1 MQEMVEL
8 SKVQSQQPDALP
20 QSVSFMMRDSGSVE
34 RKVTIRAGPSHF
46 GPELR
51 SDDNIKAS
59 VIFAQPFRVC
69 SELSNA
75 EKMKGKIVIM
85 ERGDCM
91 FVEKA
96 RKIQKAG
103 AIGGIVLD
111 NTPGSSSATSPMF
124 AMSGD
129 GNDDIKIPVVF
140 LFAQDANKL
149 LLALTYNPTTEVTI
163 SEYKSDTVDV
173 PTNNEESMF
182 QKLKLSVQ
190 DFLTKHTGHTFTK
203 TVTFKDLTAT
213 ISPDQIEISQVQTDS
228 NIVTETLYSQWRIIK
243 IGSFTLMGNNNKEFV
258 IPTSVLRLYYRSLS
272 GASEEEIQKND
283 IVSQTK
289 WFLYELSSELS
300 KNKITLVTE
309 NSEKDIMELVPN
321 KEVLLELLNF
331 KGTSSKIR
339 LEKIHSLLESIN
351 ELEKT
356 VIKKLE
362 RRGNDDLIVSAVNA
376 DIVEDKKSV
385 VANKVIADVKEDTRT
400 KSNGDEIITQSPK
413 DEL

>member
-20 QSVSFMMRDSGSVE
+20 QSVSFMMRDSNGVE
-34 RKVTIRAGPSHF
+34 RKMVIRAGPSHF

-51 SDDNIKAS
+51 NDENVKAP

-69 SELSNA
+69 NELTNA
-75 EKMKGKIVIM
+75 DKMKGRIVIM

-103 AIGGIVLD
+103 AVGGIVLD

-149 LLALTYNPTTEVTI
+149 LLALTYNPMTEITI

-173 PTNNEESMF
+173 PANNEESMF

-203 TVTFKDLTAT
+203 TVTYKDLTAT
-213 ISPDQIEISQVQTDS
+213 ISPDQIEISQIQTDD
-228 NIVTETLYSQWRIIK
+228 NIVTETLYSQWRLVK
-243 IGSFTLMGNNNKEFV
+243 IGLFTMMGNNNREFI
-258 IPTSVLRLYYRSLS
+258 IPASVLRLYYRTLS
-272 GASEEEIQKND
+272 GVSEEKILKD
-283 IVSQTK
+283 DLATQTK
-289 WFLYELSSELS
+289 WFLHELSLEMS

-356 VIKKLE
+356 IIKELE
-362 RRGNDDLIVSAVNA
+362 RRGNDDLIVSEVNLG
-376 DIVEDKKSV
+376 IVEDKIS
-385 VANKVIADVKEDTRT
+385 ATENKVIANVKEDTRT
-400 KSNGDEIITQSPK
+400 ESNSDEIITQNPK

>member
-8 SKVQSQQPDALP
+8 SKIQSQQPDALP
-20 QSVSFMMRDSGSVE
+20 QAVSFLMRDSSGIE
-34 RKVTIRAGPSHF
+34 RKMTVRAGPSHF

-51 SDDNIKAS
+51 NEESVKAA

-69 SELSNA
+69 NELTNA
-75 EKMKGKIVIM
+75 EKMKGRIVIM

-103 AIGGIVLD
+103 AVGGIVLD

-149 LLALTYNPTTEVTI
+149 LLALTYNPMSEVTI
-163 SEYKSDTVDV
+163 SEYKSDTINV
-173 PTNNEESMF
+173 PASTEESMF

-203 TVTFKDLTAT
+203 TITVRDLTAT
-213 ISPDQIEISQVQTDS
+213 ISADQIEITQNQKDDS
-228 NIVTETLYSQWRIIK
+228 IVTETLYSQWRIVRV
-243 IGSFTLMGNNNKEFV
+243 GLFTFMGNNNKEFV
-258 IPTSVLRLYYRSLS
+258 LPISVLRIYYRTLS
-272 GASEEEIQKND
+272 GASEEEIMKD
-283 IVSQTK
+283 DLVAQTK
-289 WFLYELSSELS
+289 WILNELSLELD
-300 KNKITLVTE
+300 KNEITFITE
-309 NSEKDIMELVPN
+309 NSEKDIIELVPN

-356 VIKKLE
+356 IIQELE
-362 RRGNDDLIVSAVNA
+362 RRGNDDLIIS
-376 DIVEDKKSV
+376 EDRSS
-385 VANKVIADVKEDTRT
+385 NVIADVKEDTRT
-400 KSNGDEIITQSPK
+400 NSDNDEIITQSISSK

>member
-8 SKVQSQQPDALP
+8 SKGQSEQQDALL
-20 QSVSFMMRDSGSVE
+20 QSVSFMMRDSSGID
-34 RKVTIRAGPSHF
+34 RKMTVRAGPSRF
-46 GPELR
+46 GPALQNDER
-51 SDDNIKAS
+51 VTSP

-69 SELSNA
+69 SELTNY
-75 EKMKGKIVIM
+75 EKIKGRIVVM

-103 AIGGIVLD
+103 AIGGIILD
-111 NTPGSSSATSPMF
+111 NTPGSSSMTTPIF

-149 LLALTYNPTTEVTI
+149 LLALTYNPMTEVVI
-163 SEYKSDTVDV
+163 SEHKSDTVNV
-173 PTNNEESMF
+173 PANNEESMF

-203 TVTFKDLTAT
+203 TVTVKDLTAT
-213 ISPDQIEISQVQTDS
+213 ISPDQIEITQTQTDDS
-228 NIVTETLYSQWRIIK
+228 IVTETLYSQWRIVR
-243 IGSFTLMGNNNKEFV
+243 IGLFTIMGNNNKEFSLPV
-258 IPTSVLRLYYRSLS
+258 SVLRIYYRTLS
-272 GASEEEIQKND
+272 GASEEEILKD
-283 IVSQTK
+283 DLVAQTK
-289 WFLYELSSELS
+289 WLLNELSVEIN
-300 KNKITLVTE
+300 KNKITFVSE
-309 NSEKDIMELVPN
+309 NSEEDIIVLVPN

-356 VIKKLE
+356 IIKELE
-362 RRGNDDLIVSAVNA
+362 RRGNDDLIVS
-376 DIVEDKKSV
+376 EDRNS
-385 VANKVIADVKEDTRT
+385 NVISDVKQETRT
-400 KSNGDEIITQSPK
+400 ESDSDEIITQSISSK